1 MCRVAFHGRE
11 TRHTRRLLAAALL
24 GAGLLAGPAWAA
36 DPGSDADAADLLA
49 KAPKIEDPSG
59 WYLRGDVGYV
69 FNETPDISQLD
80 FMPAPVGGSLDDAW
94 LVGAGIGLRLN
105 DMLRVDLTADYRS
118 KADYTASGLSADFNA
133 TTLLANV
140 YVDLG
145 IWHGITP
152 YVGAGA
158 GASYVSVTDI
168 DFLGNDI
175 GRSDG
180 WGVAWALMAGVAV
193 AVNANWQIDVGYRY
207 LHLSDPGANHVDFE
221 QSAHEARLGVRY
233 LFD

>member
-1 MCRVAFHGRE
+1 MRRVAFSGRNSFPCGAMA
-11 TRHTRRLLAAALL
+11 LALL
-24 GAGLLAGPAWAA
+24 GAGLFAAPARA
-36 DPGSDADAADLLA
+36 ADAADDMDDLLSR
-49 KAPKIEDPSG
+49 APKIEETSG
-59 WYLRGDVGYV
+59 WYLRGEIGYV
-69 FNETPDISQLD
+69 FNQAPDISQLD
-80 FMPAPVGGSLDDAW
+80 FLPNAGRGTLDDAW

-105 DMLRVDLTADYRS
+105 DLVRVDLTADYRS
-118 KADYTASGLSADFNA
+118 KADYTSAGLSADFNT

-145 IWHGITP
+145 TWHGITP

-168 DFLGNDI
+168 EVLGNDI

-180 WGVAWALMAGVAV
+180 WSVAWALMAGVAV
-193 AVNANWQIDVGYRY
+193 AVNSNWQIDVGYRY
-207 LHLSDPGANHVDFE
+207 LQLSDAGAKQVDFE

>member
-1 MCRVAFHGRE
+1 MA
-11 TRHTRRLLAAALL
+11 LALL
-24 GAGLLAGPAWAA
+24 GAGLFAA
-36 DPGSDADAADLLA
+36 EARAADAADDMDASDLLA
-49 KAPKIEDPSG
+49 RAPKIDEPSG
-59 WYLRGDVGYV
+59 WYLRGDIGYV
-69 FNETPDISQLD
+69 VNQTPDISQLD
-80 FMPAPVGGSLDDAW
+80 FLPAASGGALADAW
-94 LVGAGIGLRLN
+94 LIGAGIGLRLN
-105 DMLRVDLTADYRS
+105 DLVRVDVTADYRTR
-118 KADYTASGLSADFNA
+118 ADYTSPGLTADFNA

-145 IWHGITP
+145 TWHGFTP

-168 DFLGNDI
+168 EVLGTDI

-180 WGVAWALMAGVAV
+180 WSVAWALMAGVAV

-207 LHLSDPGANHVDFE
+207 LQLSDAGAKQADFE